1 MNIKKNVKKN
11 DICIE
16 NVRVKA
22 YTILSLHI
30 YKEKK
35 EVTYLCVL
43 LECVCRVKLNIT
55 QLFSLTLIETS

>member
-22 YTILSLHI
+22 YTILSFTYI
-30 YKEKK
+30 QRKEK
-35 EVTYLCVL
+35 VTYLCVL
-43 LECVCRVKLNIT
+43 LECVCRVKLNLT